1 METDIIIQEQ
11 NPFPEAVYKV
21 TVKDEGGE
29 TKHIVTL
36 HEPYYQELTAGMM
49 SAEDLIRKSF
59 AFLLE
64 REPKESILKK
74 FELPRIQKFF
84 PEYEKTMSES

>member
-1 METDIIIQEQ
+1 MERNIIIQEQ
-11 NPFPEAVYKV
+11 KPFPEAVYKV
-21 TVKDEGGE
+21 TVKEDGGE

-36 HEPYYQELTAGMM
+36 HEPYYQELTAEMISG
-49 SAEDLIRKSF
+49 EELIRTSF
-59 AFLLE
+59 EFLLE

-84 PEYEKTMSES
+84 QEYEETMSRG